1 MFATIVIVL
10 PSQFE
15 GGEVHVS
22 HGKKSK
28 VFDPAQGSLFTTTAL
43 SWYTDVVHEVK
54 PVTSGFRLALSFNLI
69 RNPSTPHVPK
79 PPSLDGPVEDLE
91 RVLRAWRH
99 AELDEVDPATG
110 DELPQ
115 KLAYILDHKYSHAN
129 LSFDKLKGRDL
140 SMVLNLREVCEQEG
154 FQLGLGSLKFTQSG
168 QAEEDYGGYR
178 GYGRYGRGDTGV
190 TMMEVEN
197 TSCTVQLISGPNG
210 ECLGREVALDMD
222 ELMVDEEYFDDQTPD
237 DKEYEGYQG
246 NVRLPLY
253 CSVSRQSLIYLAFIQ
268 WAGSLEYCTL
278 CAHLNSDCSL
288 TDAYLCVSFSL
299 PPNCHSNLAGFTER
313 LGCDFNG
320 RYSRRRSLTPR
331 QQIYHTLKA

>member
-10 PSQFE
+10 PSQFQ

-69 RNPSTPHVPK
+69 RNPSAPYVPK

-91 RVLRAWRH
+91 RVLKAWRH
-99 AELDEVDPATG
+99 AEIDGEDPVTG
-110 DELPQ
+110 QVLPQ
-115 KLAYILDHKYSHAN
+115 KLAYILDHQYSHAN
-129 LSFDKLKGRDL
+129 LSFDKLKGRDR

-154 FQLGLGSLKFTQSG
+154 FQLGLGSLTFTQSG
-168 QAEEDYGGYR
+168 EAEEDYGDYR
-178 GYGRYGRGDTGV
+178 GYGRYGRGRQYGYQGDEGV
-190 TMMEVEN
+190 TMGEIEN

-210 ECLGREVALDMD
+210 ECLGREVALEMD
-222 ELMVDEEYFDDQTPD
+222 ELMVDENYFDDETPD
-237 DKEYEGYQG
+237 DQEYEGYQG
-246 NVRLPLY
+246 NVRLLSYFSAPG
-253 CSVSRQSLIYLAFIQ
+253 QSLIYLLFTQ

-278 CAHLNSDCSL
+278 CVYLNS
-288 TDAYLCVSFSL
+288 
-299 PPNCHSNLAGFTER
+299 N
-313 LGCDFNG
+313 
-320 RYSRRRSLTPR
+320 
-331 QQIYHTLKA
+331 